1 MSDKNGGF
9 EMKLPNSY
17 VVIDIETTGFS
28 RRDDRIIE
36 LAALKVV
43 DNKIVDEF
51 DSFVNPTIEIPPFI
65 TQLTSITNADVNNAP
80 VFKDIIIDYLRFIDK
95 CYIVGH
101 NITTFDIGF
110 INQRICDTLDTP
122 QFQINNSAIDTMYLS
137 RAIFIDKPHHKLRD
151 VCTMLNIE
159 YIGAHRAINDCRIT
173 QKCYEALKAAIT
185 TKSIDV
191 CAGYAEYLKYRRE
204 HKVISDKKAKSKLVT
219 AQNNDFDTNH
229 PLYGKICVFTGA
241 LSLPRIELMQKVAN
255 VGGINNDNVTRK
267 TDYLIVGD
275 YRNANLK
282 GDKST
287 KIEKAEE
294 LIVKG
299 NDILII
305 SEEDFFDLLENKKEC
320 LK

>member
-1 MSDKNGGF
+1 
-9 EMKLPNSY
+9 MKLPNDY

-80 VFKDIIIDYLRFIDK
+80 VFKDIIIDYLKFIDK

-110 INQRICDTLDTP
+110 INQRIYDTLNTLEL
-122 QFQINNSAIDTMYLS
+122 QINNSGIDTMYLS
-137 RAIFIDKPHHKLRD
+137 RAVFIDKPHHKLGD
-151 VCTMLNIE
+151 VCAMLNID

-173 QKCYEALKAAIT
+173 QKCYEVLKTMIIT
-185 TKSIDV
+185 KNIDV
-191 CAGYAEYLKYRRE
+191 KEGYAEYLKYRRE
-204 HKVISDKKAKSKLVT
+204 NKVISDKKAKSKLVT
-219 AQNNDFDTNH
+219 AQKKDFDTNH
-229 PLYGKICVFTGA
+229 PLYDKICVFTGS
-241 LSLPRIELMQKVAN
+241 LSLPRIEFMQKVAD

-275 YRNANLK
+275 YRNVNLK
-282 GDKST
+282 DGKST
-287 KIEKAEE
+287 KIKKAEE
-294 LIVKG
+294 LILQG
-299 NDILII
+299 NDILVI